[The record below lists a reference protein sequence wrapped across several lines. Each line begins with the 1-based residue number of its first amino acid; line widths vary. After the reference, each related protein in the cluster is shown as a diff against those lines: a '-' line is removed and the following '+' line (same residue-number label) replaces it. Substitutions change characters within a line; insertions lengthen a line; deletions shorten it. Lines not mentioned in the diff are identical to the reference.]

1 MRRRDTRSRQ
11 TRNLRR
17 LRRRAPRRRRAHEAA
32 RFLAELVRLVKEE
45 GRRSEERT
53 RSIGHPEIRTRG
65 TCREVAES
73 AACQRGNLAASGE
86 SAPYPSSESES
97 DSESDRDSESE
108 SESDSESGESAG
120 AADSESGAESADWTS
135 PPQRWL
141 FPSLVFLLRTVI
153 RVANGRDVCSARNR
167 QMDAQDARS
176 ILSRIRSGAVREAAI
191 SSELSAVLPRG
202 IPRTN
207 LLPTD
212 VDGHRVAQRAKQI
225 DMGKNTI
232 GYDAFRVSVPRF
244 LRSGRDPGT
253 PDATRASSKR
263 SWALLTRRWRREL
276 HSVDPLAIDAAALRV
291 GMNSVSGGGPRGT
304 GGGGGVSVSV
314 GGGIGGGGGGG
325 GDSGGEDNDDDAQ
338 DGAAVVRLA
347 DGSVSARVFTFS
359 KTPSSGSLGA
369 FGGTSSG
376 GAPFV
381 LAMCYAGADSS
392 RVGDV
397 RSRARADWA
406 VVAAARDSGET
417 WEEDGIRRRSGACG
431 GAQKRARTAAEN
443 FLKEDLSVASLA
455 PGPGGFAAV
464 LNTAVSAAA
473 QSSGA
478 AAQHAAGRSG
488 SGARSHGGG
497 SSFGGGGARGGSSG
511 GGGFAGGVRGG
522 GGGAAP
528 SPQTASATVGL
539 VFGGSAGS
547 TQWDEAAARTD
558 EVLFSRWEK
567 ATADAPLGRGA
578 PRNSIGL
585 TAAQASALEAWAAR
599 LRGTLPKTKCTI

>member
-1 MRRRDTRSRQ
+1 
-11 TRNLRR
+11 
-17 LRRRAPRRRRAHEAA
+17 
-32 RFLAELVRLVKEE
+32 
-45 GRRSEERT
+45 
-53 RSIGHPEIRTRG
+53 
-65 TCREVAES
+65 
-73 AACQRGNLAASGE
+73 
-86 SAPYPSSESES
+86 
-97 DSESDRDSESE
+97 
-108 SESDSESGESAG
+108 
-120 AADSESGAESADWTS
+120 
-135 PPQRWL
+135 
-141 FPSLVFLLRTVI
+141 
-153 RVANGRDVCSARNR
+153 
-167 QMDAQDARS
+167 MDAQDARS

-369 FGGTSSG
+369 FGVTSSG

-406 VVAAARDSGET
+406 VVAAARDSGEM
-417 WEEDGIRRRSGACG
+417 WEEDGIRRRAGACG

-464 LNTAVSAAA
+464 LNTAVSAAT

-488 SGARSHGGG
+488 SGARVHGGG

-585 TAAQASALEAWAAR
+585 TTAQASALEAWAAR